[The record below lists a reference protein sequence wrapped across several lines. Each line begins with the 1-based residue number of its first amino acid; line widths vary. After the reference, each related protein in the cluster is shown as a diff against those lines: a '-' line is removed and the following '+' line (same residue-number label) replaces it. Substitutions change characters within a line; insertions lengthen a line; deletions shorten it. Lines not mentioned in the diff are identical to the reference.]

1 VEYNKQIQNYRLFNA
16 ETDKTRKRQT
26 LDYGTLF
33 RSRSI
38 YLDHSRSD
46 SMSSLSTRVQ
56 SPTLDLELALKTPL
70 NDEFE
75 NLPSTPSLEEE
86 LKKSAGLSTTL
97 TDLMTDI
104 DDSIKI
110 SPQTVKD
117 LEDRILA
124 LTQEKEAYQLEKRQQ
139 ESAMQELVQKNTL
152 LQEQL
157 NNAEKKTEDL
167 EKAVLTLNQNNLA
180 QQEREKDLQQQ
191 LRGEKYDLQSADKRR
206 LAYHGFIRQ
215 LAEVFP
221 FSEEQAKKLT
231 WSES

>member
-1 VEYNKQIQNYRLFNA
+1 
-16 ETDKTRKRQT
+16 
-26 LDYGTLF
+26 
-33 RSRSI
+33 
-38 YLDHSRSD
+38 
-46 SMSSLSTRVQ
+46 MSSLSTRVQ
-56 SPTLDLELALKTPL
+56 SPTLDFELALKTPL

-86 LKKSAGLSTTL
+86 LKKSEGLSTTL

-124 LTQEKEAYQLEKRQQ
+124 LTQQQEAYQLEKRQQ

-157 NNAEKKTEDL
+157 NNAENFFRL
-167 EKAVLTLNQNNLA
+167 MQN
-180 QQEREKDLQQQ
+180 RE
-191 LRGEKYDLQSADKRR
+191 
-206 LAYHGFIRQ
+206 H
-215 LAEVFP
+215 
-221 FSEEQAKKLT
+221 
-231 WSES
+231 